1 DLVGSTTLADQ
12 QSPSEVVG
20 LLNRFFET
28 VIEVIDI
35 HDGFVNKFQCDAV
48 LAVFGAPIA
57 KKDARN
63 AALSAARTLSAR
75 LGPVVWPAGFGIGVS
90 AGTAIAGHVGSAERF
105 EYTVIGT
112 PVNEAA
118 RLTEL
123 AKDSAPARVLAA
135 AAVVRCADP
144 AEQRCWR
151 IGESVHLRG
160 RLEATVI
167 ARPVG

>member
-1 DLVGSTTLADQ
+1 T
-12 QSPSEVVG
+12 EVVG

-28 VIEVIDI
+28 VIEVIDTN
-35 HDGFVNKFQCDAV
+35 DGFVNKFQGDAV

-57 KKDARN
+57 KDDTCTT
-63 AALSAARTLSAR
+63 ALAAARTLSAR
-75 LGPVVWPAGFGIGVS
+75 LGPLVGPAGFGIGVS
-90 AGTAIAGHVGSAERF
+90 AGTSIAGHVGSSERF

-135 AAVVRCADP
+135 AAVVRCADR

-160 RLEATVI
+160 RLEETVI
-167 ARPVG
+167 